1 MHKSISN
8 LISIKSEVEN
18 LNDKLKI
25 IAVTKTFS
33 MDHILP
39 LIEFGHNHFGEN
51 KVQEATS
58 KWTEIK
64 IKRPN
69 IQLHMIGKLQTN
81 KIKHAVKLF
90 DYIHSVENLKIAK
103 KIYDEQNKI
112 KKRVKI
118 FLQVNIGE
126 EPQKAGLKIQD
137 IDEVV
142 NYCKNLNLDILGFM
156 CIPPEGT
163 DPTIH
168 FKKMKELNF
177 KYNFNELSM
186 GMSSDYL
193 LASKY
198 NSTFLR
204 IGSKIF
210 GSRI

>member
-18 LNDKLKI
+18 LEKKLEI
-25 IAVTKTFS
+25 IAVAKTFPIN
-33 MDHILP
+33 HILP

-51 KVQEATS
+51 KVQEAIS
-58 KWTEIK
+58 KWTQIK
-64 IKRPN
+64 IKKPN

-126 EPQKAGLKIQD
+126 EQQKAGIKIQD

-142 NYCKNLNLDILGFM
+142 NYCKNLNLDVLGFM

-163 DPTIH
+163 DPTIY
-168 FKKMKELNF
+168 FKKMKELNLR
-177 KYNFNELSM
+177 YNFNELSM

>member
-18 LNDKLKI
+18 LEKKLEI
-25 IAVTKTFS
+25 IAVAKTFPIN
-33 MDHILP
+33 HILP

-51 KVQEATS
+51 KVQEALS

-64 IKRPN
+64 KKRPN
-69 IQLHMIGKLQTN
+69 IQLHMIGKLQSN

-112 KKRVKI
+112 NKRVKI

-142 NYCKNLNLDILGFM
+142 NYCKNLNLDVLGFM
-156 CIPPEGT
+156 CIPPGKT
-163 DPTIH
+163 DPTIY

-177 KYNFNELSM
+177 RYNFKELSM

-210 GSRI
+210 GSRN

>member
-103 KIYDEQNKI
+103 KIYNEQNKI